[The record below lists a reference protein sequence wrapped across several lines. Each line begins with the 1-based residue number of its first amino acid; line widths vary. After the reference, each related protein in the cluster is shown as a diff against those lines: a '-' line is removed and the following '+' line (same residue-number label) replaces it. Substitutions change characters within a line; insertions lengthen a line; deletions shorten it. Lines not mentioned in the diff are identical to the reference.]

1 MIKNIPKSLYEAA
14 KVEGANAWQRFY
26 KITLPLSTPMIFY
39 NAVMSIIGTLQYN
52 GTLTV
57 ASNNGKGVDN
67 SLYLYGVKVWFEA
80 FRSGDIGYGAALSWL
95 LFIIVAILT
104 FILFSSFI
112 FSQEKIDSI
121 ILKVAN
127 DVSSKCNSK
136 TILCILDFNSPSQ
149 DLSEYIQTELT
160 SHVTENGMKV
170 VTRSNMDK
178 VDNELN
184 YQLSGFISDET
195 ALSICKRLGANAIVF
210 GQIKE
215 LDNKYNLQVR
225 LLDVESASYIL
236 FKTYVFS
243 RSSKSEQ
250 LLGRAANYYKM
261 SIGIFAEV
269 NKNSISYIAP
279 AAGIYFDYSFFRKI
293 SLGGKLIASYDAFE
307 KENTVYSLEPLAV
320 LRVYLV
326 SPSGEPSTGFYLE
339 GTGGAD
345 IIFSNENVHTVFDAG
360 AGFGFRKEFD
370 SFYIE
375 PMARFGYPYIFEI
388 GFGTGLRF

>member
-1 MIKNIPKSLYEAA
+1 MK
-14 KVEGANAWQRFY
+14 
-26 KITLPLSTPMIFY
+26 KIIL
-39 NAVMSIIGTLQYN
+39 A
-52 GTLTV
+52 
-57 ASNNGKGVDN
+57 
-67 SLYLYGVKVWFEA
+67 
-80 FRSGDIGYGAALSWL
+80 
-95 LFIIVAILT
+95 LT

-184 YQLSGFISDET
+184 YQFSGFISDET
-195 ALSICKRLGANAIVF
+195 ALSICKRLGANAIFF

-279 AAGIYFDYSFFRKI
+279 AAGICFDYSFFRKI

-326 SPSGEPSTGFYLE
+326 SPSGEPSTGFYIE

>member
-1 MIKNIPKSLYEAA
+1 MKK
-14 KVEGANAWQRFY
+14 
-26 KITLPLSTPMIFY
+26 KIL
-39 NAVMSIIGTLQYN
+39 A
-52 GTLTV
+52 
-57 ASNNGKGVDN
+57 
-67 SLYLYGVKVWFEA
+67 
-80 FRSGDIGYGAALSWL
+80 
-95 LFIIVAILT
+95 LT

-184 YQLSGFISDET
+184 YQLSDFISDET
-195 ALSICKRLGANAIVF
+195 ALSICERLGANAIVF

-225 LLDVESASYIL
+225 LLDVETASYIL

-261 SIGIFAEV
+261 SIGMFAEV

-279 AAGIYFDYSFFRKI
+279 AAGLYFDYSFFRKI

-326 SPSGEPSTGFYLE
+326 SPSGEPSTGFYIE
-339 GTGGAD
+339 GTGGTD
-345 IIFSNENVHTVFDAG
+345 IIF
-360 AGFGFRKEFD
+360 
-370 SFYIE
+370 
-375 PMARFGYPYIFEI
+375 
-388 GFGTGLRF
+388 

>member
-1 MIKNIPKSLYEAA
+1 MKK
-14 KVEGANAWQRFY
+14 
-26 KITLPLSTPMIFY
+26 KIL
-39 NAVMSIIGTLQYN
+39 A
-52 GTLTV
+52 
-57 ASNNGKGVDN
+57 
-67 SLYLYGVKVWFEA
+67 
-80 FRSGDIGYGAALSWL
+80 
-95 LFIIVAILT
+95 LT

-184 YQLSGFISDET
+184 YQLSDFISDET
-195 ALSICKRLGANAIVF
+195 ALSICERLGANAIVF

-225 LLDVESASYIL
+225 LLDVETASYIL

-279 AAGIYFDYSFFRKI
+279 AAGICFDYSFFRKI
-293 SLGGKLIASYDAFE
+293 SVGGKLIASYDAFE

-326 SPSGEPSTGFYLE
+326 SPSGEPSTGFYIE

>member
-1 MIKNIPKSLYEAA
+1 MK
-14 KVEGANAWQRFY
+14 
-26 KITLPLSTPMIFY
+26 KIIL
-39 NAVMSIIGTLQYN
+39 A
-52 GTLTV
+52 
-57 ASNNGKGVDN
+57 
-67 SLYLYGVKVWFEA
+67 
-80 FRSGDIGYGAALSWL
+80 
-95 LFIIVAILT
+95 LT

-184 YQLSGFISDET
+184 YQLSDFTSDEAT
-195 ALSICKRLGANAIVF
+195 RSICERLGTNAIVF

-225 LLDVESASYIL
+225 LLDVETASYIL

-279 AAGIYFDYSFFRKI
+279 AAGICFDYSFFRKI

-326 SPSGEPSTGFYLE
+326 SPSGEPSTGFYIE

>member
-1 MIKNIPKSLYEAA
+1 MK
-14 KVEGANAWQRFY
+14 
-26 KITLPLSTPMIFY
+26 KII
-39 NAVMSIIGTLQYN
+39 
-52 GTLTV
+52 LT
-57 ASNNGKGVDN
+57 
-67 SLYLYGVKVWFEA
+67 
-80 FRSGDIGYGAALSWL
+80 
-95 LFIIVAILT
+95 LT

-170 VTRSNMDK
+170 
-178 VDNELN
+178 
-184 YQLSGFISDET
+184 ISDET
-195 ALSICKRLGANAIVF
+195 ALSICERLGANAIVF

-225 LLDVESASYIL
+225 LLDVETASYIL

-326 SPSGEPSTGFYLE
+326 SPSGEPSTGFYIE

-375 PMARFGYPYIFEI
+375 PMARFGYPYIFAV

>member
-1 MIKNIPKSLYEAA
+1 MK
-14 KVEGANAWQRFY
+14 
-26 KITLPLSTPMIFY
+26 KIIL
-39 NAVMSIIGTLQYN
+39 A
-52 GTLTV
+52 
-57 ASNNGKGVDN
+57 
-67 SLYLYGVKVWFEA
+67 
-80 FRSGDIGYGAALSWL
+80 
-95 LFIIVAILT
+95 LT

-184 YQLSGFISDET
+184 YQLSDFISDET
-195 ALSICKRLGANAIVF
+195 ALSICERLGANAIVF

-225 LLDVESASYIL
+225 LLDVETASYIL

-279 AAGIYFDYSFFRKI
+279 AAGICFDYSFFRKI
-293 SLGGKLIASYDAFE
+293 SVGGKLIASYDAFE
-307 KENTVYSLEPLAV
+307 KENTIYSLEPLAV

-326 SPSGEPSTGFYLE
+326 SPSGEPSTGFYIE

-375 PMARFGYPYIFEI
+375 PMARFGYPYIFAI

>member
-1 MIKNIPKSLYEAA
+1 MK
-14 KVEGANAWQRFY
+14 
-26 KITLPLSTPMIFY
+26 KIIL
-39 NAVMSIIGTLQYN
+39 A
-52 GTLTV
+52 
-57 ASNNGKGVDN
+57 
-67 SLYLYGVKVWFEA
+67 
-80 FRSGDIGYGAALSWL
+80 
-95 LFIIVAILT
+95 LT

-184 YQLSGFISDET
+184 YQFSGFISDET
-195 ALSICKRLGANAIVF
+195 ALSICKRLGANAIFF

-279 AAGIYFDYSFFRKI
+279 AAGICFDYSFFRKI

-307 KENTVYSLEPLAV
+307 KENTIYSLEPLAV

-326 SPSGEPSTGFYLE
+326 SPSGEPSTGFYIE

>member
-1 MIKNIPKSLYEAA
+1 MK
-14 KVEGANAWQRFY
+14 
-26 KITLPLSTPMIFY
+26 KIIL
-39 NAVMSIIGTLQYN
+39 A
-52 GTLTV
+52 
-57 ASNNGKGVDN
+57 
-67 SLYLYGVKVWFEA
+67 
-80 FRSGDIGYGAALSWL
+80 
-95 LFIIVAILT
+95 LT

-195 ALSICKRLGANAIVF
+195 ALSICERLGANAIVF

-225 LLDVESASYIL
+225 LLDVETASYIL

-279 AAGIYFDYSFFRKI
+279 AAGICFDYSFFRKI
-293 SLGGKLIASYDAFE
+293 SVGGKLIASYDAFE
-307 KENTVYSLEPLAV
+307 KENTIYSLEPLAV

-326 SPSGEPSTGFYLE
+326 SPSGEPSTGFYIE

-375 PMARFGYPYIFEI
+375 PMARFGYPYIFAI

>member
-1 MIKNIPKSLYEAA
+1 MK
-14 KVEGANAWQRFY
+14 
-26 KITLPLSTPMIFY
+26 KIIL
-39 NAVMSIIGTLQYN
+39 
-52 GTLTV
+52 
-57 ASNNGKGVDN
+57 
-67 SLYLYGVKVWFEA
+67 
-80 FRSGDIGYGAALSWL
+80 
-95 LFIIVAILT
+95 ILT
-104 FILFSSFI
+104 FILFSSLI
-112 FSQEKIDSI
+112 FAQEKIDSI
-121 ILKVAN
+121 MLKVA
-127 DVSSKCNSK
+127 DDISSRCNSK

-250 LLGRAANYYKM
+250 LLDVRQIIIRCLLG
-261 SIGIFAEV
+261 FL
-269 NKNSISYIAP
+269 
-279 AAGIYFDYSFFRKI
+279 RK
-293 SLGGKLIASYDAFE
+293 
-307 KENTVYSLEPLAV
+307 
-320 LRVYLV
+320 
-326 SPSGEPSTGFYLE
+326 
-339 GTGGAD
+339 
-345 IIFSNENVHTVFDAG
+345 
-360 AGFGFRKEFD
+360 
-370 SFYIE
+370 
-375 PMARFGYPYIFEI
+375 
-388 GFGTGLRF
+388 

>member
-1 MIKNIPKSLYEAA
+1 MK
-14 KVEGANAWQRFY
+14 
-26 KITLPLSTPMIFY
+26 KIIL
-39 NAVMSIIGTLQYN
+39 A
-52 GTLTV
+52 
-57 ASNNGKGVDN
+57 
-67 SLYLYGVKVWFEA
+67 
-80 FRSGDIGYGAALSWL
+80 
-95 LFIIVAILT
+95 LT
-104 FILFSSFI
+104 FILFSSLVFA
-112 FSQEKIDSI
+112 QEKIDSI

-184 YQLSGFISDET
+184 YQFSGFISDET
-195 ALSICKRLGANAIVF
+195 ALSICKRLGANAIFF

-279 AAGIYFDYSFFRKI
+279 AAGICFDYSFFRKI

-307 KENTVYSLEPLAV
+307 KENTIYSLEPLAV

-326 SPSGEPSTGFYLE
+326 SPSGEPSTGFYIE

>member
-1 MIKNIPKSLYEAA
+1 MKK
-14 KVEGANAWQRFY
+14 
-26 KITLPLSTPMIFY
+26 KIL
-39 NAVMSIIGTLQYN
+39 
-52 GTLTV
+52 
-57 ASNNGKGVDN
+57 AS
-67 SLYLYGVKVWFEA
+67 
-80 FRSGDIGYGAALSWL
+80 
-95 LFIIVAILT
+95 T

-184 YQLSGFISDET
+184 YQLSDFISDET
-195 ALSICKRLGANAIVF
+195 ALSICERLGANAIVF

-225 LLDVESASYIL
+225 LLDVETASYIL

-279 AAGIYFDYSFFRKI
+279 AAGICFDYSFFRKI
-293 SLGGKLIASYDAFE
+293 SVGGKVIASYDAFE

-326 SPSGEPSTGFYLE
+326 SPSGEPSTGFYIE

-345 IIFSNENVHTVFDAG
+345 IIFSNESVHTVFDAG

>member
-1 MIKNIPKSLYEAA
+1 MK
-14 KVEGANAWQRFY
+14 
-26 KITLPLSTPMIFY
+26 KIIL
-39 NAVMSIIGTLQYN
+39 A
-52 GTLTV
+52 
-57 ASNNGKGVDN
+57 
-67 SLYLYGVKVWFEA
+67 
-80 FRSGDIGYGAALSWL
+80 
-95 LFIIVAILT
+95 LT

-195 ALSICKRLGANAIVF
+195 ALSICERLGANAIVF

-225 LLDVESASYIL
+225 LLDVETASYIL

-279 AAGIYFDYSFFRKI
+279 AAGIYFDYSLFRKI

-326 SPSGEPSTGFYLE
+326 SPSGEPSTGFYIE

-375 PMARFGYPYIFEI
+375 PMAKFGYPYIFAV

>member
-1 MIKNIPKSLYEAA
+1 MRKKLLAFTFSL
-14 KVEGANAWQRFY
+14 
-26 KITLPLSTPMIFY
+26 LC
-39 NAVMSIIGTLQYN
+39 
-52 GTLTV
+52 
-57 ASNNGKGVDN
+57 
-67 SLYLYGVKVWFEA
+67 
-80 FRSGDIGYGAALSWL
+80 
-95 LFIIVAILT
+95 
-104 FILFSSFI
+104 SFG
-112 FSQEKIDSI
+112 FAQEKIDSI
-121 ILKVAN
+121 MLKVAD
-127 DVSSKCNSK
+127 DVTSKCNSK
-136 TILCILDFNSPSQ
+136 TILCILDFNSPSK

-160 SHVTENGMKV
+160 SQVTENGMKV
-170 VTRSNMDK
+170 VTRSNMNK
-178 VDNELN
+178 VDTELN

-225 LLDVESASYIL
+225 LLDVETASYIL

-250 LLGRAANYYKM
+250 LLGRAANYYKT
-261 SIGIFAEV
+261 SIGICAEV
-269 NKNSISYIAP
+269 NKNSISYVAP

-307 KENTVYSLEPLAV
+307 KENTVYSLEPLAA

-326 SPSGEPSTGFYLE
+326 SPGGEPSTGFYIE

-345 IIFSNENVHTVFDAG
+345 IIFSNENVYTVFDAG
-360 AGFGFRKEFD
+360 GGFGFRKEFD

-375 PMARFGYPYIFEI
+375 PTVRFGYPYIFAI